1 MNMFYLRSRIFFGE
15 DALSALKDLEA
26 TNVAIFTDEFLQ
38 KSGAADRVASM
49 ITQARQ
55 VRVFSEI
62 RPDPPVDLIAK
73 ALSFLLETE
82 TDTVVAVGG
91 GSSIDAAKATVLMY
105 EQKVG
110 RDVKLVAVPTTSGTG
125 SEVTRVA
132 VVTDPE
138 AGKKYPLF
146 SEALLPNAAILAG
159 DLTVSVPPAVTAHT
173 GFDVITHALEAY
185 VSVNANDFTDAFA
198 EKALELAFT
207 YLPTAYKKGED
218 LKARE
223 KMQTASCLAGMAFN
237 DAGLGVNHGIAHAL
251 GAVFHIPHGMANAM
265 LLYHVMQYNAELDVP
280 SYGGTPNRVCNRMAR
295 IARFIHRPAFT
306 KQQGARNL
314 LAEIKRLTVE
324 MQIPQ
329 TLGEAGISKKDYEA
343 QREHLIESAL
353 RDACTATNPRKVDAE
368 GIRAILKGIEKF

>member
-26 TNVAIFTDEFLQ
+26 NRVAIFTDAFLQ
-38 KSGAADRVASM
+38 KSGVSDRIASM
-49 ITQARQ
+49 IPQASQ

-62 RPDPPVDLIAK
+62 RPDPPVDMIAK
-73 ALSFLLETE
+73 ALAFLLETD
-82 TDTVVAVGG
+82 TDTVIALGG

-105 EQKVG
+105 EQQVG
-110 RDVKLVAVPTTSGTG
+110 RDVKLVAIPTTSGTG

-132 VVTDPE
+132 VLTDPE
-138 AGKKYPLF
+138 EGKKYPLF

-207 YLPTAYKKGED
+207 YLPIAYHEGEN
-218 LKARE
+218 LRARE

-251 GAVFHIPHGMANAM
+251 GAVFHLPHGMANAM
-265 LLYHVMQYNAELDVP
+265 ILYHVMQYNAELDR
-280 SYGGTPNRVCNRMAR
+280 SRYSGEPNRVCNRLAR
-295 IARFIHRPAFT
+295 IARFIHHPAFT

-329 TLGEAGISKKDYEA
+329 TLGEAGISRADYEA
-343 QREHLIESAL
+343 QREHIVESAL
-353 RDACTATNPRKVDAE
+353 LDACTATNPRKVDAE
-368 GIRAILKGIEKF
+368 AIRAILRGIERF

>member
-15 DALSALKDLEA
+15 DALAALKDMEA
-26 TNVAIFTDEFLQ
+26 RNVTIITDEFLA
-38 KSGAADRVASM
+38 KNGVADRVASM
-49 ITQARQ
+49 ITGARE
-55 VRVFSEI
+55 VRIFSEI
-62 RPDPPVDLIAK
+62 RPDPPIDMIAK
-73 ALSFLLETE
+73 ALAFLLESD

-110 RDVKLVAVPTTSGTG
+110 RDVKLVAIPTTSGTG

-146 SEALLPNAAILAG
+146 SEALLPNAAILSG

-207 YLPTAYKKGED
+207 YLPVAYRDGENR
-218 LKARE
+218 KARE

-251 GAVFHIPHGMANAM
+251 GAVFHLPHGMANAM
-265 LLYHVMQYNAELDVP
+265 LLYHVMRYNAELDTAAFA
-280 SYGGTPNRVCNRMAR
+280 GEPNRVCNRLAR
-295 IARFIHRPAFT
+295 IARFIHRPAYT

-314 LAEIKRLTVE
+314 LDEIKRLTVE
-324 MQIPQ
+324 MKIPQ
-329 TLGEAGISKKDYEA
+329 TLGEAGVSRTEYERM
-343 QREHLIESAL
+343 REHIVESAL
-353 RDACTATNPRKVDAE
+353 RDACTATNPRKPDANA
-368 GIRAILKGIEKF
+368 IRTILRGIERF

>member
-15 DALSALKDLEA
+15 DALTALKDMEA
-26 TNVAIFTDEFLQ
+26 RNVTIITDAFLV
-38 KSGAADRVASM
+38 KNGVADRVASM
-49 ITQARQ
+49 ITGARE
-55 VRVFSEI
+55 VRIFSEI
-62 RPDPPVDLIAK
+62 RPDPPIDMIAK
-73 ALSFLLETE
+73 ALAFLLESD

-110 RDVKLVAVPTTSGTG
+110 RDVKLVAIPTTSGTG

-138 AGKKYPLF
+138 AEKKYPLF
-146 SEALLPNAAILAG
+146 SEALLPNAAILSG
-159 DLTVSVPPAVTAHT
+159 DLTVSVPPTVTAHT

-207 YLPTAYKKGED
+207 YLPVAYRDGENR
-218 LKARE
+218 KARE

-251 GAVFHIPHGMANAM
+251 GAVFHLPHGMANAM
-265 LLYHVMQYNAELDVP
+265 LLYHVMRYNAELDTVAFA
-280 SYGGTPNRVCNRMAR
+280 GEPNRVCNRLAR
-295 IARFIHRPAFT
+295 IARFIHRPAYT

-314 LAEIKRLTVE
+314 LDEIKRLTVE
-324 MQIPQ
+324 MKIPQ
-329 TLGEAGISKKDYEA
+329 TLGEAGVSREEYEKM
-343 QREHLIESAL
+343 REHIVESAL
-353 RDACTATNPRKVDAE
+353 RDACTETNPRRVDANA
-368 GIRAILKGIEKF
+368 IRAILRGIERF

>member
-38 KSGAADRVASM
+38 KNGVADRVASM

-207 YLPTAYKKGED
+207 YLPTAYKKGGD

>member
-26 TNVAIFTDEFLQ
+26 NKIAIFTDAFLQ
-38 KSGAADRVASM
+38 KSGVVDRVASM
-49 ITQARQ
+49 ISQASE

-62 RPDPPVDLIAK
+62 RPDPPVELIAK
-73 ALSFLLETE
+73 ALSFLLENE
-82 TDTVVAVGG
+82 TDTVIAVGG

-110 RDVKLVAVPTTSGTG
+110 RDVKLVAIPTTSGTG

-138 AGKKYPLF
+138 EGKKYPLF
-146 SEALLPNAAILAG
+146 SEDLLPNAAVLAG

-185 VSVNANDFTDAFA
+185 ISTGANDFTDAFA

-207 YLPTAYKKGED
+207 YLPTAYKNGED

-251 GAVFHIPHGMANAM
+251 GAVFHIPHGQANAM
-265 LLYHVMQYNAELDVP
+265 ILYHVMKYNAELDTP
-280 SYGGTPNRVCNRMAR
+280 SYGGTPNRVCNRLAR
-295 IARFIHRPAFT
+295 IARFIHFPAFT

-314 LAEIKRLTVE
+314 LGEIKRLTVE
-324 MQIPQ
+324 MKIPQ
-329 TLGEAGISKKDYEA
+329 TLGEAGISRQEYEA
-343 QREHLIESAL
+343 QREHIVESAL
-353 RDACTATNPRKVDAE
+353 RDACTVTNPRKIDADA
-368 GIRAILKGIEKF
+368 IRAILQGIEKF

>member
-159 DLTVSVPPAVTAHT
+159 ELTVSVPPAVTAHT

-207 YLPTAYKKGED
+207 YLPTAYKNGGD